1 LCAARNLDAP
11 RRDRIRIMKRRIAM
25 GLLATLPLGVASRRA
40 SAASQAEV
48 LARAEFID
56 AHNAP
61 HRLGE
66 LTSPLLLV
74 NLWAAWCAGCLTE
87 LPTLAV
93 LQADL
98 GARAIDVVL
107 LSHGMNWRG
116 DLAYARDAR
125 LPFRH
130 WRLSARATETDVA
143 AAFGMDG
150 DRFGLPQT
158 LVFAGG
164 ERRLV
169 TSHMGS
175 RDWADPEQLRLARGW
190 LRSAG

>member
-1 LCAARNLDAP
+1 MR
-11 RRDRIRIMKRRIAM
+11 
-25 GLLATLPLGVASRRA
+25 LLATLPLAVSSQRA

-56 AHNAP
+56 EHNAA
-61 HRLGE
+61 HRLSE

-87 LPTLAV
+87 LPTLRV

-98 GARAIDVVL
+98 GPRAIDVIL
-107 LSHGMNWRG
+107 LSHGMNWPG

-130 WRLSARATETDVA
+130 WRLSARTTETDVA
-143 AAFGMDG
+143 AAFGMEG
-150 DRFGLPQT
+150 DRFGLPRT
-158 LVFAGG
+158 LVFAG
-164 ERRLV
+164 ETRRLV
-169 TSHMGS
+169 ASHLGS
-175 RDWADPEQLRLARGW
+175 RDWSDPEQLRLARGW